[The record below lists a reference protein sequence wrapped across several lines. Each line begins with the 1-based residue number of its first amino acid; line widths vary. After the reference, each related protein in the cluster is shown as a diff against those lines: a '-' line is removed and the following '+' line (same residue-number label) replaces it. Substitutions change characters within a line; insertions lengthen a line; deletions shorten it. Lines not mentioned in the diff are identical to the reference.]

1 MNKNEWI
8 KGEIALWR
16 SEGLVGDD
24 LAKRLMGRYADTKSR
39 ISWGAVM
46 AGGFG
51 ALMIGLGII
60 AVFA

>member
-24 LAKRLMGRYADTKSR
+24 LAKRLTGRYADTK
-39 ISWGAVM
+39 
-46 AGGFG
+46 
-51 ALMIGLGII
+51 
-60 AVFA
+60 